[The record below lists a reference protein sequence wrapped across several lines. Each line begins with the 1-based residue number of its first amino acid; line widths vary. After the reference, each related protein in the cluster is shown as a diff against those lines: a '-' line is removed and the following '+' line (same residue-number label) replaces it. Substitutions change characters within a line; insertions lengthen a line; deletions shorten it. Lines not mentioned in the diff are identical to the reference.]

1 VPGRLAGKVALV
13 TGSSRGLGQYCA
25 LAYGREGATVVV
37 AARTEQDT
45 DRLPGTIFETA
56 RLIEAAGGQAVPVV
70 CNVADQA
77 SVETAFQQV
86 LERFGRIDV
95 LMTNAGIQPAGGLS
109 TMQVRHFELEFKV
122 NVFGTFYAI
131 RAALPGMIER
141 RSGSIITVSS
151 AAARSGGHYS
161 ATKRAVEGMTIG
173 LANELRDS
181 GIAVNCLLP
190 TTSIRTPGALF
201 RRTPE
206 QRLAYQGVTSESY
219 EEAAILLALQTAES
233 CTGGV
238 FSDAAANAKLGSP
251 DTLARFRALY
261 PASWSADLDR

>member
-1 VPGRLAGKVALV
+1 MPGRLAGKVAVV

-25 LAYGREGATVVV
+25 VAYGREGATVVV

-45 DRLPGTIFETA
+45 DKLPGTIFETTRA
-56 RLIEAAGGQAVPVV
+56 IESAGGQAFPVV

-77 SVETAFQQV
+77 SVEAAFQHV
-86 LERFGRIDV
+86 LDRFGRIDV
-95 LMTNAGIQPAGGLS
+95 LMTNAGIQPAGKLS
-109 TMQVRHFELEFKV
+109 TIVVRHFELEFKV
-122 NVFGTFYAI
+122 NVVGTFYAI
-131 RAALPGMIER
+131 RAALPGMIDR

-161 ATKRAVEGMTIG
+161 ATKRVVEAMTIG
-173 LANELRDS
+173 LADELRDS

-201 RRTPE
+201 RRSPE
-206 QRLAYQGVTSESY
+206 QRLAYQGVSSESY
-219 EEAAILLALQTAES
+219 EEAAILLALQTPAS

-238 FSDAAANAKLGSP
+238 FSDAAVNAKLGQP
-251 DTLARFRALY
+251 DTLERFKALY
-261 PASWSADLDR
+261 PPSWSADLDR